1 MFVGY
6 NQPHQHQ
13 HQHQPPQRPQQNKQ
27 SKDDAYADF
36 MKEMQGL
43 M

>member
-1 MFVGY
+1 MHFKG
-6 NQPHQHQ
+6 P
-13 HQHQPPQRPQQNKQ
+13 QPPRPPQQ